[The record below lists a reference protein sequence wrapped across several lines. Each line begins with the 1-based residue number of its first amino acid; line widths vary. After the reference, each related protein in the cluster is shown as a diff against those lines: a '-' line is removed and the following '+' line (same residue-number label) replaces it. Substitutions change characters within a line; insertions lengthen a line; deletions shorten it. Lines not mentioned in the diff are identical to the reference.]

1 MNTCKRWI
9 AAALSLALTA
19 SLSISGSLALAPAEP
34 FADFRIDAIDLDV
47 PDRSIR
53 IATYRRDESG
63 ALVYQEARD
72 YDCKVNRVTGDATFY
87 IQPKAEGVQATV
99 DYLTNVTGDDFYELT
114 EDESQPAW
122 DSLSAQGELVSGGSE
137 ALAVGQ
143 TYILSAETLSAR
155 FEETARA
162 RNQELADANSSL
174 SFPLCRVTLSRTDP
188 AGGQTYEQLYYLEL
202 FDDILLPSDVLRS
215 AWWYDA
221 AVYCISRGW
230 LTGRAEDGLFAPEEP
245 LTRAQLAQ
253 VLWTMAGCPEAGA
266 SDFSDVP
273 SDAWFCQAV
282 SWCRQEGLI
291 AGYEDGTF
299 LPDASLTR
307 EQMVSFL
314 HRYAKLSGPDRF
326 NPFHVVDLSQYDDG
340 SSVSS
345 WAADS
350 MRWAV
355 EHRLLRIT
363 DNALLPGAVVTR
375 SELAGALYAVQDTQS
390 YLRMR

>member
-155 FEETARA
+155 FEGTARA
-162 RNQELADANSSL
+162 RTVPSQLVPAARASRAS
-174 SFPLCRVTLSRTDP
+174 RVTRMEAPYFSRAASP
-188 AGGQTYEQLYYLEL
+188 V
-202 FDDILLPSDVLRS
+202 SHSSR
-215 AWWYDA
+215 AWAIW
-221 AVYCISRGW
+221 SR
-230 LTGRAEDGLFAPEEP
+230 
-245 LTRAQLAQ
+245 Q
-253 VLWTMAGCPEAGA
+253 
-266 SDFSDVP
+266 
-273 SDAWFCQAV
+273 
-282 SWCRQEGLI
+282 
-291 AGYEDGTF
+291 
-299 LPDASLTR
+299 
-307 EQMVSFL
+307 
-314 HRYAKLSGPDRF
+314 
-326 NPFHVVDLSQYDDG
+326 
-340 SSVSS
+340 
-345 WAADS
+345 
-350 MRWAV
+350 
-355 EHRLLRIT
+355 
-363 DNALLPGAVVTR
+363 
-375 SELAGALYAVQDTQS
+375 
-390 YLRMR
+390 